1 MIQLISGNL
10 RKDRVAVS
18 VLGAALCLVGCRA
31 PYDPVVIRFE
41 GVDIRR
47 SAFLKE
53 LEPLATSGTD
63 TSDPVMRASAFG
75 RFVEE
80 RVVSI
85 AAVRHG
91 HKEAEEDRAEAERWL
106 ASALKPGTVTEAEAR
121 AHHAAHPELALVEE
135 SVTIREI
142 LLSTMQEARDVVRIL
157 ASDRNAF
164 ELLARTRSRSPQAA
178 GGGRLGSF
186 RRGELPPE
194 IEQVAF
200 GLKAGQ
206 ISGIVTT
213 SFGYHVLRLEARTSP
228 TTRSFEDA
236 RADIESRILEA
247 KARLRMKQLID
258 GLISQAQVNYEA
270 VTAR

>member
-1 MIQLISGNL
+1 MIQPEREGAGRGRS
-10 RKDRVAVS
+10 VVS
-18 VLGAALCLVGCRA
+18 VLIVALCLAACRA

-41 GVDIRR
+41 GVDVRR
-47 SAFLKE
+47 SAFFKE
-53 LEPLATSGTD
+53 LEPLANSGTD
-63 TSDPVMRASAFG
+63 TSDPIMRASAFG

-85 AAVRHG
+85 AAVRLG
-91 HKEAEEDRAEAERWL
+91 HPEAGEDRAEAERWL
-106 ASALKPGTVTEAEAR
+106 ASALTPAAVSEPEAR
-121 AHHAAHPELALVEE
+121 AHYEAHPELALVEE

-157 ASDRNAF
+157 GSDRNAF

-194 IEQVAF
+194 IEQAAF
-200 GLKAGQ
+200 ALSVGQ

-228 TTRSFEDA
+228 ATRSFEDA

-258 GLISQAQVNYEA
+258 GLVSQAQVNYEA